1 MIRSTL
7 RMTKQTPFAARG
19 MVVAEHPIGAEV
31 GAGILARGG
40 NAVDA
45 AVATAFAMPVV
56 EPFMSTLAGGGS
68 FLIHMA
74 RRGET
79 VAIDA
84 NVEAPA
90 RAHEHCY
97 ELGEGVSDDLFPWRR
112 VVGDAN
118 VFGPRAVAIPGSVA
132 GLCLA
137 LQRYGTMTLADVLAP
152 AIRLAEEGF
161 IPDWYVAQTISLYTR
176 ELRAFPETARTYLR
190 DGLDIYRPPASQDGD
205 VLRQPDLGRSLRLIA
220 KEGPDAFYRGAIAQA
235 IHEEVQ
241 GGGGFLTRD
250 DLAGYEARV
259 LSPLTGGYRGLEL
272 AFMPGATGGITA
284 LEILNLLAEFPRAQV
299 TYRTLGGL
307 HVRAEAV
314 RLAFLDRLRYL
325 GDALRVTAPWDGLAS
340 RTYAHDL
347 ARQIKPDGPRTTAS
361 APDPWN
367 YGGDAR
373 SAGRAEAKGS
383 VRDSKNGKVRGAES
397 AGATGGVRGEG
408 RAGANGSV
416 RGRGR
421 AGAISRPPLMANSND
436 CTTHIGC
443 IDRQRNMVSFTN
455 TAVSLFGARMVVP
468 GTGILLQN
476 GMIWF
481 DPEPGRVNSVAAGKR
496 PLVNMVPVLGF
507 RKGEPLF
514 TLGAPGGR
522 KIVAVVPQV
531 ISNMADAGDAPQ
543 AAVEAPRLYTEGGEL
558 LVDDRIGEAAVTGLR
573 KRKHPV
579 TPKHCSV
586 GNFFFARP
594 IAIRVTRKGLEA
606 GLDATS
612 DASAAGV

>member
-1 MIRSTL
+1 
-7 RMTKQTPFAARG
+7 
-19 MVVAEHPIGAEV
+19 
-31 GAGILARGG
+31 
-40 NAVDA
+40 
-45 AVATAFAMPVV
+45 
-56 EPFMSTLAGGGS
+56 
-68 FLIHMA
+68 
-74 RRGET
+74 
-79 VAIDA
+79 
-84 NVEAPA
+84 
-90 RAHEHCY
+90 
-97 ELGEGVSDDLFPWRR
+97 
-112 VVGDAN
+112 VGDAN

-137 LQRYGTMTLADVLAP
+137 LRRYGTMALADVLGP

-190 DGLDIYRPPASQDGD
+190 DGQDIHRPPASQDGD
-205 VLRQPDLGRSLRLIA
+205 LLRQPDLGRSLRLIA

-235 IHEEVQ
+235 IHDEVQ
-241 GGGGFLTRD
+241 GGGGFLTKD
-250 DLAGYEARV
+250 DLAGYEPRV
-259 LSPLTGGYRGLEL
+259 LSPLMGGYRGLEL
-272 AFMPGATGGITA
+272 AFMPGATGGLTA
-284 LEILNLLAEFPRAQV
+284 LEILNLLAEFPRDKV
-299 TYRTLGGL
+299 TYRTLEGL
-307 HVRAEAV
+307 HLRAEAV

-325 GDALRVTAPWDGLAS
+325 SDALRVTAPWDGLAS
-340 RTYAHDL
+340 RAYAHDL
-347 ARQIKPDGPRTTAS
+347 ARQIKPTGPRSTATP
-361 APDPWN
+361 PDPWK
-367 YGGDAR
+367 YGAPPPVVRQQDVRDG
-373 SAGRAEAKGS
+373 GRAGAKGN
-383 VRDSKNGKVRGAES
+383 VRGSENGKVRG
-397 AGATGGVRGEG
+397 G
-408 RAGANGSV
+408 
-416 RGRGR
+416 GR
-421 AGAISRPPLMANSND
+421 AGAISRPPLMVDRTSVRGTND

-443 IDRQRNMVSFTN
+443 IDRQRNLVSFTN

-531 ISNMADAGDAPQ
+531 ISNMADAGDGPQ
-543 AAVEAPRLYTEGGEL
+543 AAVEAPRLHTEGGEL
-558 LVDDRIGEAAVTGLR
+558 LVDDRVGEAALAGLR

-594 IAIRVTRKGLEA
+594 IAIRITRKGLEA

>member
-1 MIRSTL
+1 MIRSAL
-7 RMTKQTPFAARG
+7 RMTKQTPLAARG

-118 VFGPRAVAIPGSVA
+118 VFGPRSVAIPGSVA

-137 LQRYGTMTLADVLAP
+137 LRRYGTMALSDVVAP

-161 IPDWYVAQTISLYTR
+161 IPDWYVAQSISLYTR

-190 DGLDIYRPPASQDGD
+190 DGLDIYRPPASHDGD
-205 VLRQPDLGRSLRLIA
+205 LLRQPDLGRSLRLIA
-220 KEGPDAFYRGAIAQA
+220 KEGPDAFYRGSIAQA
-235 IHEEVQ
+235 IHDEVQ
-241 GGGGFLTRD
+241 GGGGYLTRD

-284 LEILNLLAEFPRAQV
+284 LEILNLLAEFPSAQV

-307 HVRAEAV
+307 HLRAEAV

-340 RTYAHDL
+340 RAYAHDL
-347 ARQIKPDGPRTTAS
+347 ARQIKPAGRTTAS
-361 APDPWN
+361 PPDPWK
-367 YGGDAR
+367 YGPNANVRGG
-373 SAGRAEAKGS
+373 GRAGATGTARGDE
-383 VRDSKNGKVRGAES
+383 NGKVRDGES
-397 AGATGGVRGEG
+397 SKVRGGESG
-408 RAGANGSV
+408 KV
-416 RGRGR
+416 RGGGR
-421 AGAISRPPLMANSND
+421 AGAISGPPLMVNRTSVTD
-436 CTTHIGC
+436 CTTHIGV

-531 ISNMADAGDAPQ
+531 ISNMADAGDGPQ
-543 AAVEAPRLYTEGGEL
+543 AAVEAPRLHTEGGEL
-558 LVDDRIGEAAVTGLR
+558 LVDDRVGEAVLAGLR

-579 TPKHCSV
+579 TPKHSSV
-586 GNFFFARP
+586 GNLFFARP
-594 IAIRVTRKGLEA
+594 IAIRITRKGLEA
-606 GLDATS
+606 GLDTTS

>member
-45 AVATAFAMPVV
+45 AVATAFTMPVV

-90 RAHEHCY
+90 RAHERCY

-137 LQRYGTMTLADVLAP
+137 LLRYGTMTLADVMAP

-259 LSPLTGGYRGLEL
+259 LSPLTGGYRGFEL

-284 LEILNLLAEFPRAQV
+284 LEILNLLAEFPRAHV

-361 APDPWN
+361 APDPWK
-367 YGGDAR
+367 YGGKTD
-373 SAGRAEAKGS
+373 
-383 VRDSKNGKVRGAES
+383 VRGEGNGYIRRGGR
-397 AGATGGVRGEG
+397 AGATG
-408 RAGANGSV
+408 SV
-416 RGRGR
+416 RGGGR
-421 AGAISRPPLMANSND
+421 AGAISGPPLMVNSTD
-436 CTTHIGC
+436 CTTHIGV
-443 IDRQRNMVSFTN
+443 IDRHRNMASFTN

-558 LVDDRIGEAAVTGLR
+558 LVDDRIGEAAMTGLR

-594 IAIRVTRKGLEA
+594 IAIRITRKGLEA

>member
-152 AIRLAEEGF
+152 AIRLAEEGV

-190 DGLDIYRPPASQDGD
+190 DGQDIYRPPASQDGD
-205 VLRQPDLGRSLRLIA
+205 LLRQPDLGRSLRLIA

-235 IHEEVQ
+235 IHDEVQ
-241 GGGGFLTRD
+241 GGGGFLTKD
-250 DLAGYEARV
+250 DLAGYEPRV

-272 AFMPGATGGITA
+272 AFMPGATGGITS

-325 GDALRVTAPWDGLAS
+325 ADALRVTAPWDGLAS
-340 RTYAHDL
+340 RAYAHDL
-347 ARQIKPDGPRTTAS
+347 ARQIKPTGPRSTATP
-361 APDPWN
+361 PDPWK
-367 YGGDAR
+367 YGDSGN
-373 SAGRAEAKGS
+373 
-383 VRDSKNGKVRGAES
+383 VRDGQNGKV
-397 AGATGGVRGEG
+397 GGGG
-408 RAGANGSV
+408 RAGAISGPPLTVN
-416 RGRGR
+416 RGGGR
-421 AGAISRPPLMANSND
+421 AEAISRPPLMADSHD

-531 ISNMADAGDAPQ
+531 VSNMVDAGDGPQ

-558 LVDDRIGEAAVTGLR
+558 LVDDRIGEAAVAGLR

-594 IAIRVTRKGLEA
+594 IAIRITPKGLEA

>member
-241 GGGGFLTRD
+241 GEGRLSDPGGPGRLRGAGALSADGRLSRPRAGVHARSDRRHHRARD
-250 DLAGYEARV
+250 LEPPRGVPAGASDLSHARRAPRARRGGAAGVSRPPALSRRRAPRHRSLGRAR
-259 LSPLTGGYRGLEL
+259 L
-272 AFMPGATGGITA
+272 AHLRARPRPPDQARRPPHHRLRA
-284 LEILNLLAEFPRAQV
+284 RPLEIR
-299 TYRTLGGL
+299 RSG
-307 HVRAEAV
+307 HVREERKRDV
-314 RLAFLDRLRYL
+314 R
-325 GDALRVTAPWDGLAS
+325 
-340 RTYAHDL
+340 
-347 ARQIKPDGPRTTAS
+347 
-361 APDPWN
+361 
-367 YGGDAR
+367 
-373 SAGRAEAKGS
+373 E
-383 VRDSKNGKVRGAES
+383 
-397 AGATGGVRGEG
+397 
-408 RAGANGSV
+408 
-416 RGRGR
+416 RGR
-421 AGAISRPPLMANSND
+421 AGA
-436 CTTHIGC
+436 
-443 IDRQRNMVSFTN
+443 
-455 TAVSLFGARMVVP
+455 
-468 GTGILLQN
+468 TG
-476 GMIWF
+476 
-481 DPEPGRVNSVAAGKR
+481 SVRG
-496 PLVNMVPVLGF
+496 
-507 RKGEPLF
+507 
-514 TLGAPGGR
+514 GGR
-522 KIVAVVPQV
+522 
-531 ISNMADAGDAPQ
+531 AGAMG
-543 AAVEAPRLYTEGGEL
+543 V
-558 LVDDRIGEAAVTGLR
+558 
-573 KRKHPV
+573 
-579 TPKHCSV
+579 
-586 GNFFFARP
+586 
-594 IAIRVTRKGLEA
+594 
-606 GLDATS
+606 
-612 DASAAGV
+612 SAAGGERGPFRAPADGELQRLHDPHRRASTGNAT

>member
-19 MVVAEHPIGAEV
+19 MVVAEHPLGAEV

-137 LQRYGTMTLADVLAP
+137 LRRYGTMALADVLVP
-152 AIRLAEEGF
+152 AIGLAEEGF

-190 DGLDIYRPPASQDGD
+190 DGQDIYRPPASQDGD
-205 VLRQPDLGRSLRLIA
+205 LLRQPDLGRSLRLIA

-235 IHEEVQ
+235 IHDEVQ
-241 GGGGFLTRD
+241 GGGGFLTKD
-250 DLAGYEARV
+250 DLAGYEPRV
-259 LSPLTGGYRGLEL
+259 LSPLMGGYRGLEL
-272 AFMPGATGGITA
+272 AFMPGATGGLTA
-284 LEILNLLAEFPRAQV
+284 LEILNLLAEFPRDKV
-299 TYRTLGGL
+299 TYRTLEGL
-307 HVRAEAV
+307 HLRAEAV

-325 GDALRVTAPWDGLAS
+325 SDALRVTAPWDGLAS
-340 RTYAHDL
+340 RAYAHDL
-347 ARQIKPDGPRTTAS
+347 ARQIKPTGPRSTATP
-361 APDPWN
+361 PDPWK
-367 YGGDAR
+367 YGDSGNVRNGQNGKAR
-373 SAGRAEAKGS
+373 GGGKAGASGS
-383 VRDSKNGKVRGAES
+383 VRGGGRAGASGSVRG
-397 AGATGGVRGEG
+397 GG
-408 RAGANGSV
+408 RAGAN
-416 RGRGR
+416 
-421 AGAISRPPLMANSND
+421 
-436 CTTHIGC
+436 
-443 IDRQRNMVSFTN
+443 
-455 TAVSLFGARMVVP
+455 
-468 GTGILLQN
+468 
-476 GMIWF
+476 
-481 DPEPGRVNSVAAGKR
+481 
-496 PLVNMVPVLGF
+496 
-507 RKGEPLF
+507 
-514 TLGAPGGR
+514 
-522 KIVAVVPQV
+522 
-531 ISNMADAGDAPQ
+531 
-543 AAVEAPRLYTEGGEL
+543 
-558 LVDDRIGEAAVTGLR
+558 
-573 KRKHPV
+573 
-579 TPKHCSV
+579 
-586 GNFFFARP
+586 
-594 IAIRVTRKGLEA
+594 
-606 GLDATS
+606 
-612 DASAAGV
+612 

>member
-19 MVVAEHPIGAEV
+19 MVVAEHPLGAEV

-137 LQRYGTMTLADVLAP
+137 LRRYGTMALADVLAP

-161 IPDWYVAQTISLYTR
+161 VPDWYVAQTISLYTR

-190 DGLDIYRPPASQDGD
+190 DGQDIYRPPASQDGD
-205 VLRQPDLGRSLRLIA
+205 LLRQPDLGRSLRLIA

-235 IHEEVQ
+235 IHDEVQ
-241 GGGGFLTRD
+241 GGGGFLTKD
-250 DLAGYEARV
+250 DLAGYEPRV
-259 LSPLTGGYRGLEL
+259 LSPLMGGYRGLEL
-272 AFMPGATGGITA
+272 AFMPGATGGLTA
-284 LEILNLLAEFPRAQV
+284 LEILNLLAEFPRDKV
-299 TYRTLGGL
+299 TYRTLEGL
-307 HVRAEAV
+307 HLRAEAV

-325 GDALRVTAPWDGLAS
+325 SDALSVTAPWDGLAS
-340 RTYAHDL
+340 RAYAHDL
-347 ARQIKPDGPRTTAS
+347 ARQIKPTGPRSTATP
-361 APDPWN
+361 PDPWK
-367 YGGDAR
+367 YGADADVR
-373 SAGRAEAKGS
+373 SG
-383 VRDSKNGKVRGAES
+383 
-397 AGATGGVRGEG
+397 
-408 RAGANGSV
+408 
-416 RGRGR
+416 GR
-421 AGAISRPPLMANSND
+421 AGAISRPPLIINRTIAGASND
-436 CTTHIGC
+436 CTTHIGV
-443 IDRQRNMVSFTN
+443 IDRQRNMASFTN

-531 ISNMADAGDAPQ
+531 ISNMADAGDGPQ
-543 AAVEAPRLYTEGGEL
+543 AAVEAPRLHTEGGEL
-558 LVDDRIGEAAVTGLR
+558 LVDDRVGEAALAGLR

-594 IAIRVTRKGLEA
+594 IAIRITRKGLEA

>member
-112 VVGDAN
+112 VGGDAT

-152 AIRLAEEGF
+152 AIRLAEDGV

-190 DGLDIYRPPASQDGD
+190 DGQDIYRPPASQDGD
-205 VLRQPDLGRSLRLIA
+205 LLRQPDLGRSLRLIA

-235 IHEEVQ
+235 IHDEVQ
-241 GGGGFLTRD
+241 GGGGFLTKD
-250 DLAGYEARV
+250 DLAGYEPRV
-259 LSPLTGGYRGLEL
+259 LSPLMGGYRGLEL
-272 AFMPGATGGITA
+272 AFMPGATGGITS

-325 GDALRVTAPWDGLAS
+325 ADALRVTAPWDGLAS
-340 RTYAHDL
+340 RAYAHDL
-347 ARQIKPDGPRTTAS
+347 ARQIKPTGPRSTATP
-361 APDPWN
+361 PDPWK
-367 YGGDAR
+367 YGDAPQV
-373 SAGRAEAKGS
+373 
-383 VRDSKNGKVRGAES
+383 VRQQDVRG
-397 AGATGGVRGEG
+397 G
-408 RAGANGSV
+408 
-416 RGRGR
+416 GR
-421 AGAISRPPLMANSND
+421 AGAISRPPLIINRTIAGASND

-443 IDRQRNMVSFTN
+443 IDRQRNLVSFTN

-531 ISNMADAGDAPQ
+531 ISNMVDAGDGPQ
-543 AAVEAPRLYTEGGEL
+543 AAMEAPRLYTEGGEL
-558 LVDDRIGEAAVTGLR
+558 LVDDRIGEAAVAGLR

-594 IAIRVTRKGLEA
+594 IAIRITPKGLEA

>member
-1 MIRSTL
+1 MIRSAL
-7 RMTKQTPFAARG
+7 RMTKQTPLAARG

-112 VVGDAN
+112 VVEDAN

-137 LQRYGTMTLADVLAP
+137 LQRYGTMALADVLAP

-190 DGLDIYRPPASQDGD
+190 DGQDIFRPPASQDGD

-235 IHEEVQ
+235 IDAEVQ
-241 GGGGFLTRD
+241 EKGGFLTQG

-272 AFMPGATGGITA
+272 AFMPGATGGITS
-284 LEILNLLAEFPRAQV
+284 LQILNLLAEFPSAQV

-325 GDALRVTAPWDGLAS
+325 GDALRVTAPWEGLAS
-340 RTYAHDL
+340 RAYARDL
-347 ARQIKPDGPRTTAS
+347 ARQIKPSGPRSTAT
-361 APDPWN
+361 APDPWK
-367 YGGDAR
+367 YGEAHSG
-373 SAGRAEAKGS
+373 GRNGN
-383 VRDSKNGKVRGAES
+383 VRRG
-397 AGATGGVRGEG
+397 G
-408 RAGANGSV
+408 RAGV
-416 RGRGR
+416 T
-421 AGAISRPPLMANSND
+421 AGPPLTLDSTD
-436 CTTHIGC
+436 CTTHIGV
-443 IDRQRNMVSFTN
+443 IDRARNMASFTN

-522 KIVAVVPQV
+522 KIVAVIPQV
-531 ISNMADAGDAPQ
+531 ISNMADAGDSPQ
-543 AAVEAPRLYTEGGEL
+543 AAVEAPRLHTEGGEL
-558 LVDDRIGEAAVTGLR
+558 LVDDRVGEAALAGLR

-579 TPKHCSV
+579 TPKHCTV
-586 GNFFFARP
+586 GNLFFARP
-594 IAIRVTRKGLEA
+594 ITIRVTRKGLEA

>member
-7 RMTKQTPFAARG
+7 RMTKQTPIAARG

-31 GAGILARGG
+31 GASILARGG

-56 EPFMSTLAGGGS
+56 EPFMSTIAGGGS

-74 RRGET
+74 KRGET

-90 RAHEHCY
+90 SAHEHCY

-137 LQRYGTMTLADVLAP
+137 LQRYGTMALADVVAP

-190 DGLDIYRPPASQDGD
+190 DGQDIYRPPGGHDGD
-205 VLRQPDLGRSLRLIA
+205 LLRQPDLGRSLRLIA
-220 KEGPDAFYRGAIAQA
+220 KDGPDAFYRGAIAQA
-235 IHEEVQ
+235 IHDEVQ
-241 GGGGFLTRD
+241 GKGGFLTRE

-272 AFMPGATGGITA
+272 AFMPGATGGITS
-284 LEILNLLAEFPRAQV
+284 LEILNLLAEFSSSEV
-299 TYRTLGGL
+299 TYRTVGGL
-307 HVRAEAV
+307 HLRAEAV
-314 RLAFLDRLRYL
+314 RLAFLDRLRLL

-340 RTYAHDL
+340 RAYAHDL
-347 ARQIKPDGPRTTAS
+347 ARQIKPSRANVTP
-361 APDPWN
+361 PDPWK
-367 YGGDAR
+367 Y
-373 SAGRAEAKGS
+373 
-383 VRDSKNGKVRGAES
+383 
-397 AGATGGVRGEG
+397 GATHSGAQNGNVRRGG
-408 RAGANGSV
+408 RAGAETSV
-416 RGRGR
+416 RGGGR
-421 AGAISRPPLMANSND
+421 AGAISRPPLMVNRTLAGTTSD

-443 IDRQRNMVSFTN
+443 IDRHRNMVSFTN

-531 ISNMADAGDAPQ
+531 ISNMADAGDSPQ
-543 AAVEAPRLYTEGGEL
+543 AAVEAPRLHTEGGEL
-558 LVDDRIGEAAVTGLR
+558 LVDDRVGEAALAGLR

-586 GNFFFARP
+586 GNLFFARP
-594 IAIRVTRKGLEA
+594 IAIRITKKGLEA